1 MPVRFHLVCGS
12 TGAGKTTYS
21 IALADRIGGVRF
33 SIDEWMS
40 ALFGKDVPEPIQ
52 FSWMIERIE
61 RCETQI
67 GRIAL
72 QCAGRGMPV
81 VLDLGFTRADHRARL
96 ASLARDAGHEPV
108 LHFLDVPAQARWSR
122 VEARNRDRG
131 DTFSIEVTRPMFDF
145 VEGMWEPPT
154 PEELSAL
161 NGVRVG

>member
-1 MPVRFHLVCGS
+1 MSVRFHLVCGS

-21 IALADRIGGVRF
+21 IALSDRIGGVRF
-33 SIDEWMS
+33 SIDEWMGT
-40 ALFGKDVPEPIQ
+40 LFGKDVAEPIQ
-52 FSWMIERIE
+52 FSWMIERVH

-72 QCAGRGMPV
+72 RCAGRGLPV
-81 VLDLGFTRADHRARL
+81 VLDLGFTRADQRARL
-96 ASLARDAGHEPV
+96 AALARDAGHEAV
-108 LHFLDVPAQARWSR
+108 LHFLDVPAETRWSR

-154 PEELSAL
+154 PDEMSAL
-161 NGVRVG
+161 NGVRVA